1 MCAFRALDLRESCS
15 SRESRGSAFV
25 EFSPP
30 AVANVGL
37 LSFDS
42 VVRDRLAAGLSA
54 AIAQV
59 VDELS
64 F

>member
-15 SRESRGSAFV
+15 SSESRASAFV